1 MIYLLAGHA
10 VVNGKGTGAFGVDGF
25 DEAVEA
31 LKFRNDLTKELL
43 SKGVAVVNEN
53 PALNLNQVITWLSK
67 LVKKGDIVI
76 EFHFNAGP
84 SAAKGVESFVDD
96 TYTREE
102 FSLAKNISSAISIA
116 TGDVLRG
123 NAGVKKE
130 SESQHKSLAILSNV
144 SVATNV
150 LVELAFLSNRQSVD
164 SYRKNY
170 KKVVSSV
177 AEQIVLAAK

>member
-10 VVNGKGTGAFGVDGF
+10 VVNGKGTGAFGVNGF

-84 SAAKGVESFVDD
+84 STAKGVE
-96 TYTREE
+96 
-102 FSLAKNISSAISIA
+102 
-116 TGDVLRG
+116 
-123 NAGVKKE
+123 
-130 SESQHKSLAILSNV
+130 
-144 SVATNV
+144 
-150 LVELAFLSNRQSVD
+150 
-164 SYRKNY
+164 
-170 KKVVSSV
+170 
-177 AEQIVLAAK
+177 

>member
-10 VVNGKGTGAFGVDGF
+10 VLNGKGTGAFGIDGF

-31 LKFRNDLTKELL
+31 LKFRDDVTKELL
-43 SKGVAVVNEN
+43 ARGRAVVNEN
-53 PALNLNQVITWLSK
+53 PSFDLNHVVAWLSK
-67 LVKKGDIVI
+67 IVKKGDIVI

-84 SAAKGVESFVDD
+84 ASAKGVESFVDD

-102 FSLAKNISSAISIA
+102 FSLAKNLSSVISIA

-123 NAGVKKE
+123 NMGVKKE
-130 SESQHKSLAILSNV
+130 SDSQHTSLAILSKV
-144 SVATNV
+144 SAATNV
-150 LVELAFLSNRQSVD
+150 LVEIAFLSNRSSVD

-170 KKVVSSV
+170 KKVVTSV
-177 AEQIVLAAK
+177 AEQIALASS